1 MNAPTLALLVLAVAA
16 ATDPLVHVPAP
27 HGVAAPDVAP
37 MPRESTRRLPFEA
50 RFDFGARDG
59 AILRQVAVAEGDTF
73 ASIAER
79 RYGRRD
85 AAAQLAALNP
95 GVDGSKLAAGTMLWL
110 PPQGA
115 LAATTGAYA
124 AFTTDLGN
132 TLAPLVEGQPT
143 MGLMFGR
150 LAVVLVPLAELAAV
164 QQADKLPV
172 DAAARGI
179 LVAATDAAGARVA
192 AASAAHRVL
201 QTWALVER
209 DGGHQ
214 LLQTAERFVDASGSE
229 LDAATARG
237 GDDRRSM
244 ASWPVALTL
253 SVFGGLLFGAQVAR
267 RRRAAA
273 ATA

>member
-1 MNAPTLALLVLAVAA
+1 MNAPIFALLVLAVATSA
-16 ATDPLVHVPAP
+16 DPVVHSPAP
-27 HGVAAPDVAP
+27 HVVTAPDLAP
-37 MPRESTRRLPFEA
+37 MPREAKRRLPFEA

-59 AILRQVAVAEGDTF
+59 AIMRQVAVAEGDTF

-95 GVDGSKLAAGTMLWL
+95 GVDGSKLVTGTMLWL

-115 LAATTGAYA
+115 LAAAAGAYA
-124 AFTTDLGN
+124 AFTTDFGI
-132 TLAPLVEGQPT
+132 TLTPLVEGQPT
-143 MGLMFGR
+143 MGMMFGR
-150 LAVVLVPLAELAAV
+150 LAVVLVPVAELAAV
-164 QQADKLPV
+164 QQTGTLPA

-192 AASAAHRVL
+192 VGSTAHRVL

-214 LLQTAERFVDASGSE
+214 LLRTAERFVDANGDE
-229 LDAATARG
+229 LDATTARG
-237 GDDRRSM
+237 DAPQSL

-253 SVFGGLLFGAQVAR
+253 SVFGGLFFGAQVAR